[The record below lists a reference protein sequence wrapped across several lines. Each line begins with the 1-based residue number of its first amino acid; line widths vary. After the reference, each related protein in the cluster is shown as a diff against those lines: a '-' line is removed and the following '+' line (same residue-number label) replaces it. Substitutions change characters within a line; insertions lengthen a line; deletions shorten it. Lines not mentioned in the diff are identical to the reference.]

1 MQKYLSL
8 SGGSRHARLKLLGYY
23 AQRVCT
29 SRRLRRATTRAV
41 IAGLGALHGQDGRA
55 RTLSPAVEI
64 MRAQGHVQLGRLL
77 SAAQCAEMLAWLHQ
91 RPMIAARGSGL
102 AFTFDEAPADARIGD
117 FPLDTVVNCPHV
129 LDLANHPDMLALAGG
144 YLGYTP
150 IITLMGLRWSFP
162 GAGAD
167 ADVQHFHRDVEPG
180 SIKLF
185 AYLTDVDAASGPH
198 HYVARSHLDRMP
210 LRMQRYADRE
220 VALRYGGSVA
230 ITGPA
235 GTAFAIDVK
244 GIHKGAPPVTHARLM
259 LVIQYSLLPCL
270 MYDYAPVL
278 YRGRARFSTYT
289 NRLMVA
295 PDDGRSGRPSGSGD
309 TVAPLQD

>member
-8 SGGSRHARLKLLGYY
+8 RGGSRARLKLLGYY

-29 SRRLRRATTRAV
+29 SRRLRRVTTRAV
-41 IAGLGALHGQDGRA
+41 IAGLGALHGQAGRA
-55 RTLSPAVEI
+55 GAPGPQVAAL
-64 MRAQGHVQLGRLL
+64 RAQGYLQLDAVLA
-77 SAAQCAEMLAWLHQ
+77 SAQCAEMLAWL
-91 RPMIAARGSGL
+91 RPQQMIAARGNGD
-102 AFTFDEAPADARIGD
+102 AFTLDTPPAGARIGD
-117 FPLDTVVNCPHV
+117 YPLETVVNCPHV

-150 IITLMGLRWSFP
+150 VITLMGLRWSFA

-185 AYLTDVDAASGPH
+185 AYLTDVDDASGPH

-210 LRMQRYADRE
+210 LRMQRYADRD
-220 VALRYGGSVA
+220 VARRYGGSVA

-235 GTAFAIDVK
+235 GTTFAIDVK
-244 GIHKGAPPVTHARLM
+244 GIHKGVPPVTRPRLM

-278 YRGRARFSTYT
+278 YRGRARFSAYT
-289 NRLMVA
+289 NRLMVTQPPA
-295 PDDGRSGRPSGSGD
+295 
-309 TVAPLQD
+309 